1 MNLSLKK
8 LSAIT
13 ATLML
18 SLVGFGAIST
28 PAHAAD
34 CPYPVEDQTAN
45 DHPKDVIRLISPV
58 LTDDNSIHRYD
69 FESQFTIDCDWF
81 GVGMRFNQVYVP
93 FGLKTNLTFHASTP
107 AGAPLAFTKVTLR
120 ANKGYSNSN
129 AAVRVNGIKAR
140 PAPSNASDGANVIGT
155 TDING
160 NVTFVIQS
168 PDDCTAYGGT
178 LPAAPANAGADTPND
193 RNADPSTDCYSQF
206 LPQITSEKTDTSDF
220 VELHYFDPAGL
231 DYSVDTANVD
241 VVAPTLD
248 DTNSLE
254 VGPGLVQPYALVASK
269 QNMVFQALK
278 SDGSYARNHAV
289 NIFINTGNSGA
300 NAKISAGVLG
310 NNGLATL
317 TPADSTKTTDN
328 QLVLTGTTDAFGNV
342 ALQVSNLD
350 TTCELPPATTTTPVP
365 TENAK
370 FANFLVD
377 LGSLGTASRTVEV
390 HYYKPAPI
398 PVTSITATAT
408 GRIIKITIKNAIGK
422 TSTVSI
428 TGRSKVTLK
437 PTVATKVLTYAVT
450 KGTKLVVV
458 TANGKT
464 LRKTFVI
471 K

>member
-81 GVGMRFNQVYVP
+81 GVGMHFNQVYVP

-178 LPAAPANAGADTPND
+178 LPAAPANPGADTPND

-220 VELHYFDPAGL
+220 VELHYFDATGL
-231 DYSVDTANVD
+231 DYTTDAGSVD
-241 VVAPTLD
+241 VVAPTLNE
-248 DTNSLE
+248 TNSIA
-254 VGPGLVQPYALVASK
+254 GDGLVQTYALVASK
-269 QNMVFQALK
+269 QNVVFQALK
-278 SDGSYARNHAV
+278 ADGSYARNHAV
-289 NIFINTGNSGA
+289 TVVLNTANSGA
-300 NAKISAGVLG
+300 NAKVSAGFIGLT
-310 NNGLATL
+310 GLATL
-317 TPADSTKTTDN
+317 TPADSTKTVED
-328 QLVLTGTTDAFGNV
+328 QLVLHGTTDSFGNV
-342 ALQVSNLD
+342 AFQVSNLD
-350 TTCELPPATTTTPVP
+350 TTGELPPATKTTAVP
-365 TENAK
+365 TTNAK

-377 LGSLGTASRTVEV
+377 LDGVDATTKTVEV

-408 GRIIKITIKNAIGK
+408 GRIIKITINNAIGK
-422 TSTVSI
+422 TSTITI
-428 TGRSKVTLK
+428 TGRSKVTVK
-437 PTVATKVLTYAVT
+437 PTVAAKVLTYAVK
-450 KGTKLVVV
+450 KGKITVKVVS
-458 TANGKT
+458 NGKT
-464 LRKTFVI
+464 LTKTFTI

>member
-28 PAHAAD
+28 PAHAAA

-58 LTDDNSIHRYD
+58 LTEDNSIRRYD
-69 FESQFTIDCDWF
+69 FEGQFTLDCDWF
-81 GVGMRFNQVYVP
+81 GVDMHFNQVYVP
-93 FGLKTNLTFHASTP
+93 YGLTTNLTFHASKP
-107 AGAPLAFTKVTLR
+107 NGDPLAFTKVKLR
-120 ANKGYSNSN
+120 ANKGYSSSN
-129 AAVRVNGIKAR
+129 ANIKVNGVTAR
-140 PAPSNASDGANVIGT
+140 PAPSSAADGAFIFGT
-155 TDING
+155 TDVNG
-160 NVTFVIQS
+160 NVTFVVTS
-168 PDDCTAYGGT
+168 PTENCTKYGGV
-178 LPAAPANAGADTPND
+178 LPAAPASPTEDT
-193 RNADPSTDCYSQF
+193 ATETTKDPMQDCFSQL
-206 LPQITSEKTDTSDF
+206 LPEITGEKTDTADF
-220 VELHYFDPAGL
+220 VELHYFDATGL

-248 DTNSLE
+248 GTNSI
-254 VGPGLVQPYALVASK
+254 VGDGLVQTYAKVGSK
-269 QNMVFQALK
+269 QNIVFQALK
-278 SDGSYARNHAV
+278 ADGSYARNHAV

-342 ALQVSNLD
+342 AFQVSNLD
-350 TTCELPPATTTTPVP
+350 TTGELPPATKTTPVP

-408 GRIIKITIKNAIGK
+408 GRIIKITINNAIGK
-422 TSTVSI
+422 TSTITI
-428 TGRSKVTLK
+428 TGRSKVTIK
-437 PTVATKVLTYAVT
+437 PTVAAKVLTYAVK
-450 KGTKLVVV
+450 KGKITVKVVS
-458 TANGKT
+458 NGKT
-464 LRKTFVI
+464 LTKTFTI

>member
-1 MNLSLKK
+1 MNLSMKK

-81 GVGMRFNQVYVP
+81 GVGMHFNQVYVP
-93 FGLKTNLTFHASTP
+93 FGLTTNLTFHASTP

-120 ANKGYSNSN
+120 GNKGYSNSN
-129 AAVRVNGIKAR
+129 AAVRINGVKAR
-140 PAPSNASDGANVIGT
+140 PAPSNASDGADVIAT

-168 PDDCTAYGGT
+168 PADCAAYGGT
-178 LPAAPANAGADTPND
+178 LPAAPQNAGYDTPND

-220 VELHYFDPAGL
+220 VELHFFDPAGL
-231 DYSVDTANVD
+231 DYNAPDGANRELSVPV
-241 VVAPTLD
+241 LD
-248 DTNSLE
+248 ETNAIQ
-254 VGPGLVQPYALVASK
+254 GDGLVQTYALVGSK
-269 QNMVFQALK
+269 QTMVVHFTKL
-278 SDGSYARNHAV
+278 DGSYARNHAATV
-289 NIFINTGNSGA
+289 RINLAGSGA
-300 NAKISAGVLG
+300 NAKISAGLIG
-310 NNGLATL
+310 NTGVATL
-317 TPADSTKTTDN
+317 TPADATKTAED
-328 QLVLTGTTDAFGNV
+328 QLVLSGMTDSFGNI
-342 ALQVSNLD
+342 AFTVSNTD
-350 TTCELPPATTTTPVP
+350 TSGEAPPATKISPVP

-370 FANFLVD
+370 FANFVVD
-377 LGSLGTASRTVEV
+377 LNDVFVAEGTAEV
-390 HYYKPAPI
+390 HFYKAAPVL
-398 PVTSITATAT
+398 PTSITATAT
-408 GRIIKITIKNAIGK
+408 GRTIKVTLKNAIGK
-422 TSTVSI
+422 SSTITI
-428 TGRSKVTLK
+428 TGRTKVTVK
-437 PTVATKVLTYAVT
+437 PTTASKVLTYAVK
-450 KGTKLVVV
+450 KGKITVKVVS
-458 TANGKT
+458 NGKT
-464 LRKTFVI
+464 LTKVFTI